1 VYHLSKADERVMVMI
16 DLYSDTM
23 TKPTA
28 AMRQCMAEAEVGD
41 EQKGEDPTVNR
52 LQDMVAELLGKE
64 AAVYLPSGTMC
75 NEISFAVWARTG
87 DEMIVHRDSHPA
99 HFEAGGP
106 AYLARMMLYPV
117 DGPRGIFGPEQ
128 VEEAVRPDSPHY
140 PRSRIVEVE
149 NTHNMGGGSIWPLP
163 QLEAVCATAHRHGLV
178 THLDGA
184 RLLNAVVATGIP
196 AKTYAEPFDS
206 AWVDLSKGLG
216 CPVGAVLA
224 GSRPFIQDARRL
236 KHLFGGAMRQA
247 GIIAAAGVYALE
259 HHVARLA
266 EDHAHAKML
275 AEALAELP
283 GVRLNPAEVETNII
297 IFDIRATG
305 RSAQETAEQLEK
317 EGVRLSVLG
326 RTKLRAV
333 THLDVSRQDTER
345 AIQVLRRVL

>member
-1 VYHLSKADERVMVMI
+1 MI

-23 TKPTA
+23 TKPTP
-28 AMRQCMAEAEVGD
+28 AMRRWMAEAEVGD

-87 DEMIVHRDSHPA
+87 DEMIIHRDSHPA
-99 HFEAGGP
+99 HFEGGGP
-106 AYLARMMLYPV
+106 AYLARIMLYLL
-117 DGPRGIFGPEQ
+117 DGPRGLFSAEQ
-128 VEEAVRPDSPHY
+128 VQEAIRPDSPHY
-140 PRSRIVEVE
+140 PRSRIVEIE
-149 NTHNMGGGSIWPLP
+149 NTHNMGGGSVWPLA
-163 QLEAVCATAHRHGLV
+163 QLQEVCAVAHQCGLM

-184 RLLNAVVATGIP
+184 RLLNAVVATGVP
-196 AKTYAEPFDS
+196 AKVYAEPFDS
-206 AWVDLSKGLG
+206 AWIDLSKGLG

-224 GSRPFIQDARRL
+224 GSHEFIKDARRL

-266 EDHAHAKML
+266 EDHVHAIML
-275 AEALAELP
+275 AQALAELP
-283 GVRLNPAEVETNII
+283 KVCLNPADVETNIV
-297 IFDIRATG
+297 IFDVGATG
-305 RSAQETAEQLEK
+305 SSAEQIGAQLEK
-317 EGVRLSVLG
+317 EGVRVSVMG

-333 THLDVSRQDTER
+333 THLDITRQNILR
-345 AIQVLRRVL
+345 AIDVFRDVL

>member
-1 VYHLSKADERVMVMI
+1 MI

-23 TKPTA
+23 TKPTL
-28 AMRQCMAEAEVGD
+28 AMRRCMAEADVGD

-52 LQDMVAELLGKE
+52 LQELVAELLGKE

-87 DEMIVHRDSHPA
+87 DEMILHRDSHPA

-106 AYLARMMLYPV
+106 AYLARLMLYPL
-117 DGPRGIFGPEQ
+117 DGARGLFTAEQ
-128 VEEAVRPDSPHY
+128 LEEAIRPDSPHY
-140 PRSRIVEVE
+140 PRSRLVEIE
-149 NTHNMGGGSIWPLP
+149 NTHNMGGGSIWPLA
-163 QLEAVCATAHRHGLV
+163 QLQGVCAKAHQYGLM

-196 AKTYAEPFDS
+196 AMEYAEPFDS
-206 AWVDLSKGLG
+206 VWIDLSKGLG

-224 GSRPFIQDARRL
+224 GSREFIKDARRL

-266 EDHAHAKML
+266 EDHAHATML
-275 AEALAELP
+275 AQALAELP
-283 GVRLNPAEVETNII
+283 SVCLDPAEVETNIV
-297 IFDIRATG
+297 IFDVAASGRAAEQV
-305 RSAQETAEQLEK
+305 SEQLEK
-317 EGVRLSVLG
+317 AGVRVSVMG

-333 THLDVSRQDTER
+333 THLDVTRQDIER
-345 AIQVLRRVL
+345 AMAVFRQVL

>member
-1 VYHLSKADERVMVMI
+1 MI

-23 TKPTA
+23 TKPTP

-52 LQDMVAELLGKE
+52 LQEMVAELLGKE

-75 NEISFAVWARTG
+75 NEISFAVWARMG
-87 DEMIVHRDSHPA
+87 DEMIIHRDSHPV
-99 HFEAGGP
+99 HFEVGGP
-106 AYLARMMLYPV
+106 AYLARIMLYPL
-117 DGPRGIFGPEQ
+117 DGPRGMFTAEQ
-128 VEEAVRPDSPHY
+128 VEEAIRPDSPHY
-140 PRSRIVEVE
+140 PRSRIVEIE
-149 NTHNMGGGSIWPLP
+149 NTHNMGGGSIWPLAP
-163 QLEAVCATAHRHGLV
+163 LQAVCAMAHRYGLM

-206 AWVDLSKGLG
+206 VWIDLSKGLG

-224 GSRPFIQDARRL
+224 GSRAFIKDARRL

-259 HHVARLA
+259 HHVERLA

-275 AEALAELP
+275 ALALAELP
-283 GVRLNPAEVETNII
+283 KVRLNPVEVETNIV
-297 IFDIRATG
+297 IFEVGAVG
-305 RSAQETAEQLEK
+305 RPAEEIGERLEK
-317 EGVRLSVLG
+317 EGVRVSVMG

-333 THLDVSRQDTER
+333 THLDVSRQDIER
-345 AIQVLRRVL
+345 AIEVFRQVL

>member
-1 VYHLSKADERVMVMI
+1 MI

-28 AMRQCMAEAEVGD
+28 AMRKSMAEAEVGD

-87 DEMIVHRDSHPA
+87 DEMILHRDSHPV
-99 HFEAGGP
+99 HFEGGGP
-106 AYLARMMLYPV
+106 AFLARMMLYPL
-117 DGPRGIFGPEQ
+117 DGPRGLFTAEQ
-128 VEEAVRPDSPHY
+128 VEEAIRPDSPHY

-163 QLEAVCATAHRHGLV
+163 HLQAVCATAHRHGLV
-178 THLDGA
+178 THMDGA
-184 RLLNAVVATGIP
+184 RLLNAVVASGIP
-196 AKTYAEPFDS
+196 AKTYAESFDS
-206 AWVDLSKGLG
+206 VWIDLSKGLG

-224 GSRPFIQDARRL
+224 GSRQFIRDARRL

-247 GIIAAAGVYALE
+247 GIIAAAGVYALQ
-259 HHVARLA
+259 HHVERLVD
-266 EDHAHAKML
+266 DHAHANML
-275 AEALAELP
+275 AQALAELP
-283 GVRLNPAEVETNII
+283 AVRLNPADVETNIVI
-297 IFDIRATG
+297 VDVSATG
-305 RSAQETAEQLEK
+305 RSATAIAEQLQK
-317 EGVRLSVLG
+317 EGVRVSVMG

-333 THLDVSRQDTER
+333 THLDVSRQDITR
-345 AIQVLRRVL
+345 AIDVFRSVL

>member
-1 VYHLSKADERVMVMI
+1 MI

-23 TKPTA
+23 TKPTP
-28 AMRQCMAEAEVGD
+28 AMRRCMAEAEVGD

-52 LQDMVAELLGKE
+52 LQDMVAELLGKD

-87 DEMIVHRDSHPA
+87 DEMIIHRDSHPA
-99 HFEAGGP
+99 HFEVGGP
-106 AYLARMMLYPV
+106 AYLARIMLYPL
-117 DGPRGIFGPEQ
+117 DGPRGLFTAEQ
-128 VEEAVRPDSPHY
+128 VQDAIRPDSPHY
-140 PRSRIVEVE
+140 PRSRIVEIE
-149 NTHNMGGGSIWPLP
+149 NTHNMGGGSIWPFA
-163 QLEAVCATAHRHGLV
+163 QLQGVCAMAQRYGLM

-196 AKTYAEPFDS
+196 ARVYAEPFDS
-206 AWVDLSKGLG
+206 VWIDLSKGLG

-224 GSRPFIQDARRL
+224 GSHEFIKDARRL

-275 AEALAELP
+275 AQALAEFP
-283 GVRLNPAEVETNII
+283 RVRLNPVDVETNIV
-297 IFDIRATG
+297 IFEVGATG
-305 RSAQETAEQLEK
+305 SPAEQIGEQLEK
-317 EGVRLSVLG
+317 AGVRVSVMG

-333 THLDVSRQDTER
+333 THLNITRQDIQR
-345 AIQVLRRVL
+345 AIDVFRRVL

>member
-1 VYHLSKADERVMVMI
+1 MI

-23 TKPTA
+23 TKPTP
-28 AMRQCMAEAEVGD
+28 AMRKCMAEAEVGD

-87 DEMIVHRDSHPA
+87 DEMIIHRDSHPV
-99 HFEAGGP
+99 HFEVGGP
-106 AYLARMMLYPV
+106 AYLARLMLYPL
-117 DGPRGIFGPEQ
+117 DGSRGLFTAEQ
-128 VEEAVRPDSPHY
+128 VEEAIRPDSPHY
-140 PRSRIVEVE
+140 PRSRLVAIE
-149 NTHNMGGGSIWPLP
+149 NTHNMGGGSIWPLA
-163 QLEAVCATAHRHGLV
+163 QVQAVCAMAHRYGLV

-184 RLLNAVVATGIP
+184 RLLNAVVASGIS
-196 AKTYAEPFDS
+196 AKAYAEPFDS
-206 AWVDLSKGLG
+206 AWIDLSKGLG

-224 GSRPFIQDARRL
+224 GSHEFIKAARRL

-266 EDHAHAKML
+266 EDHEHARRL
-275 AEALAELP
+275 AQALAALP
-283 GVRLNPAEVETNII
+283 GVSLNPADVETNII
-297 IFDIRATG
+297 IFDVGATS
-305 RSAQETAEQLEK
+305 RPAQEIGERLEK
-317 EGVRLSVLG
+317 EGVRVSVMG

-333 THLDVSRQDTER
+333 THLDVSRQDVEH
-345 AIQVLRRVL
+345 AIDVFRRVL